1 MIVAIHAYEG
11 IYCGLHGIED
21 FLVTEVE
28 NLKVAEDIALDLAN
42 GVIDDYGY
50 DFDEEDLEDPDLE
63 WEIYEVTDTKGK
75 TVEELDEEY
84 HYDSEGFLTE
94 YNCVQV
100 A

>member
-21 FLVTEVE
+21 FLVAEVE

-75 TVEELDEEY
+75 TAEELDEEY
-84 HYDSEGFLTE
+84 HYDPEGFLTE
-94 YNCVQV
+94 YNCV
-100 A
+100 